1 MKLMAHLAAAL
12 RLLRDWI
19 PLTEGTALATF
30 AVWTCT
36 SVATAMAVWTACKV
50 VSICVLALL
59 ASFSK
64 ADISTASGIR
74 AAQEGITESVCACLG
89 RGLLSTLGVLG
100 HGIPLTEGSNLA
112 ALAVWTCTSVA
123 TAMAVWTACEIV
135 SICILT
141 FLASFSKADISTTS
155 GITAAQERIPIPVC
169 ACLGR

>member
-19 PLTEGTALATF
+19 PLTEGIAFATI

-74 AAQEGITESVCACLG
+74 AAQEGIPEPVCACLG

-112 ALAVWTCTSVA
+112 ALAVWT
-123 TAMAVWTACEIV
+123 ACEIV

-141 FLASFSKADISTTS
+141 FLASFAKADISTAS
-155 GITAAQERIPIPVC
+155 GIRAAQERIPIPVC